1 MKKNYLFLGIICLM
15 AQFATAQFTLSGEF
29 RPRTELFGSGQ
40 SRTALDGSD
49 PFLQTSVRAA
59 LVAQYKAENYNY
71 YMSFQEVF
79 LHGDRQQIAA
89 AGNGNF
95 RVQEAWVDLK
105 LADTWSFKLGRQ
117 PLSYDDQRIL
127 GGLGWAQQAR
137 THDVGIIKHKT
148 ENFSLDAGYA
158 VNTIGSNIYGN
169 AALFTYRNLGFLRAH
184 TGSEKFNISA
194 LLLNTTY
201 QDGSNGDLKSNLFTG
216 GVHAKS
222 KLGDLGLAANF
233 YIQSGN
239 RVNDTKVKGAL
250 LYSLDATYKVA
261 DKITLL
267 AGFESI
273 GGKKDD
279 SAAFFPLYGTNHKFN
294 GLMDRFYVGN
304 HGNAGGL
311 VDINFG
317 AKFGLGK
324 GWGLTAK
331 FHTFSEE
338 SANISTSTESLGSEI
353 DLVIAKKFKG
363 FKLVGGYSQFFE
375 PDYVTGAKG
384 SQNWAWTM
392 LIVKP
397 KFLNTAT
404 K

>member
-1 MKKNYLFLGIICLM
+1 MKKNYFLIGLM
-15 AQFATAQFTLSGEF
+15 ALMVQFAQAQFTLEGEF
-29 RPRTELFGSGQ
+29 RPRTEMFGAGQ
-40 SRTALDGSD
+40 SSTAAEGSD
-49 PFLQTSVRAA
+49 AWLQTSVRAA
-59 LVAQYKAENYNY
+59 LMATYKAENYTY

-89 AGNGNF
+89 SGNGNF

-105 LADTWSFKLGRQ
+105 LDDAWSFKLGRQ

-137 THDVGIIKHKT
+137 THDVGIIKHKS
-148 ENFSLDAGYA
+148 EKFSLDAGYA
-158 VNTIGSNIYGN
+158 VNTVGSNIYNN
-169 AALFTYRNLGFLRAH
+169 ATLFTYRNLGFLHAH
-184 TGSEKFNISA
+184 TGSAKFNVSA
-194 LLLNTTY
+194 LLLNVTY
-201 QDGSNGDLKSNLFTG
+201 QNGGDKSNLFTG
-216 GVHAKS
+216 GLHAKS
-222 KLGDLGLAANF
+222 ALGDLGLAANF
-233 YIQSGN
+233 YLQSGN
-239 RVNDTKVKGAL
+239 RVGEVEVKGAL
-250 LYSLDATYKVA
+250 LYSLDATYKVS
-261 DKITLL
+261 DKVTLL

-273 GGKKDD
+273 GGKTDD

-311 VDINFG
+311 VDLNFG

-338 SANISTSTESLGSEI
+338 SANISTSTENLGSEI
-353 DLVIAKKFKG
+353 DLVIAKGFKG
-363 FKLVGGYSQFFE
+363 FKLVTGYSQFFE

-384 SQNWAWTM
+384 TQSWAWSM

-397 KFLNTAT
+397 KFLNGI
-404 K
+404 